1 MKSKKYVTGGA
12 TKSTVRPVQG
22 APKPKPLT
30 PPGAKKPVGPPYAKP
45 VTKPTPKPVAKTPV
59 KPTPKPVVKT
69 PVKPTTKTV
78 ISSKGKTVYNPKA
91 GTKTVYDSKG
101 KTVTNSKGGMKTVY
115 NKQGKTETFDDGQ
128 KTVYNKQGKT
138 TTFADGFTEIKDKQ
152 GSRLITTPKPG
163 TGTKPAATTKPGTG
177 KPTPKPTPKTAVKK
191 PATTTYGPKTTAVLD
206 YMKPSNTL
214 ATKPKP
220 VTPAKPATK
229 PAAPVA
235 KTVSQLWTEKT
246 GTSWS
251 EAKKQGLS
259 DGSAKSNMEIMKKLQ
274 SGAINKD
281 TIATMKDNSK
291 VPTLSAKD
299 TKVTKSSPIATTTPE
314 KPEAKPTVKQMSGSG
329 MGAMERMEGSYK
341 RGGMVKKK
349 MKSKKK

>member
-1 MKSKKYVTGGA
+1 MKKEDLLERLFHLENGTVNYIYLIMKKVMKSKKYVTGGA

-59 KPTPKPVVKT
+59 KPTPKP
-69 PVKPTTKTV
+69 
-78 ISSKGKTVYNPKA
+78 
-91 GTKTVYDSKG
+91 
-101 KTVTNSKGGMKTVY
+101 
-115 NKQGKTETFDDGQ
+115 
-128 KTVYNKQGKT
+128 
-138 TTFADGFTEIKDKQ
+138 
-152 GSRLITTPKPG
+152 
-163 TGTKPAATTKPGTG
+163 
-177 KPTPKPTPKTAVKK
+177 TPKTAVKK
-191 PATTTYGPKTTAVLD
+191 PATTTYGPKTTEVLD

-220 VTPAKPATK
+220 VTPAKPAAK